1 MVITLNYVYI
11 LKCKDESLYTG
22 WTNDLE
28 KRIKAHNNGCGA
40 KYTRGRGPV
49 KLVYFE
55 SFENKREA
63 QSREYYIKKL
73 TRNQKLQLISSK
85 SIEEMCIRDRYAA
98 ASSFANSIL
107 EKGEEAVEKYKGF
120 LKAGGSM
127 YPIDTLKMAVV
138 DMTTSK
144 PLKDT
149 LDRFNE
155 LLDMLEEII

>member
-40 KYTRGRGPV
+40 KYTTGRGPV

-85 SIEEMCIRDRYAA
+85 SIEEEIY
-98 ASSFANSIL
+98 
-107 EKGEEAVEKYKGF
+107 EKETN
-120 LKAGGSM
+120 L
-127 YPIDTLKMAVV
+127 
-138 DMTTSK
+138 
-144 PLKDT
+144 
-149 LDRFNE
+149 
-155 LLDMLEEII
+155 